1 MQKVPSVVTYLKYPV
16 GLLLGTGKNKTM
28 TNKTAF
34 TNKTTFK
41 VNYAKIGSSTPEEYR
56 HVRVLNHYG
65 SKDCVNLGMTVLVP
79 ERKWA
84 KDSGIRRFDYY
95 GIKSMELEVTK

>member
-1 MQKVPSVVTYLKYPV
+1 MKYPV

-28 TNKTAF
+28 TNKT
-34 TNKTTFK
+34 TFK
-41 VNYAKIGSSTPEEYR
+41 VTYEKIGSSTPEEYR
-56 HVRVLNHYG
+56 HVRVLSHYG
-65 SKDCVNLGMTVLVP
+65 SKDCKNLGMTVLVP

-95 GIKSMELEVTK
+95 GIKSMEVEL